1 MILGDKPLIFEVVL
15 SQFWLAPLMLWLRP
29 PIPLP
34 LRLQLDADLILLAL
48 EPLGLTQTLAEVIGA
63 SSLHH
68 FGLSLSPLQG
78 RC

>member
-1 MILGDKPLIFEVVL
+1 
-15 SQFWLAPLMLWLRP
+15 MLWLRP